1 MTTKPV
7 HFDEKNMI
15 AHRGASA
22 LETENSNAAFV
33 AAGNR
38 SYWGIET
45 DVHRT
50 KDGKF
55 IIIHDDTTTRIT
67 GKELCVEETSFD
79 ELRQLR
85 LLNVP
90 GKTPR
95 HDLVLPSL
103 SEYGAICRHYE
114 KIAVLE
120 IKNPMEQEDIAGIL
134 TVLKAEEMLEKTVF
148 ISFCYENL
156 LLVRRLF
163 PEAKVQFLC
172 SVMDKERLERMVQD
186 RFDLDIHHSG
196 VTPEIVAAF
205 HGAGLKINVW
215 TVDDPRQCEALF
227 KMGVDYVT
235 SNACE

>member
-7 HFDEKNMI
+7 CFEGKKMI

-50 KDGKF
+50 KDGRF

-67 GKELCVEETSFD
+67 GKALCVEETTFE

-85 LLNVP
+85 LLNVH

-95 HDLVLPSL
+95 YDLVLPSL
-103 SEYGAICRHYE
+103 AEYAAICRYYE
-114 KIAVLE
+114 KNAVLE
-120 IKNPMEQEDIAGIL
+120 IKNPMAQEDIAEIL
-134 TVLKAEEMLEKTVF
+134 AILKEEEMLEKTVF
-148 ISFCYENL
+148 ISFNYENL
-156 LLVRRLF
+156 VLVRRLF
-163 PEAKVQFLC
+163 PEARVQFLC
-172 SVMDKERLERMVQD
+172 AKMTEELLESMVRD

-196 VTPEIVAAF
+196 ATPEVVSAL
-205 HGAGLKINVW
+205 HRAGLEINVW
-215 TVDDPRQCEALF
+215 TVDDPRQCEELL
-227 KMGVDYVT
+227 KMGVDYIT
-235 SNACE
+235 SNSCE

>member
-7 HFDEKNMI
+7 CFNGKKMI
-15 AHRGASA
+15 AHRGVSA
-22 LETENSNAAFV
+22 METENSNAAFV

-38 SYWGIET
+38 TYWGIET

-55 IIIHDDTTTRIT
+55 IIIHDDTTTRVT

-79 ELRQLR
+79 ELRALR
-85 LLNVP
+85 LINFH

-95 HDLVLPSL
+95 YDLVLPSL
-103 SEYGAICRHYE
+103 AEYAAICRYYE

-134 TVLKAEEMLEKTVF
+134 AILKEEDMLKKTVF
-148 ISFCYENL
+148 ISFTYENL
-156 LLVRRLF
+156 VHVRRLF
-163 PEAKVQFLC
+163 PEARVQFLC
-172 SVMDKERLERMVQD
+172 SKMTEELLANMIRD

-196 VTPEIVAAF
+196 VTPEVVSAL
-205 HGAGLKINVW
+205 HRAGLEINVW
-215 TVDDPRQCEALF
+215 TVDDPVQCEELL
-227 KMGVDYVT
+227 KMGVDYIT
-235 SNACE
+235 SNSCE